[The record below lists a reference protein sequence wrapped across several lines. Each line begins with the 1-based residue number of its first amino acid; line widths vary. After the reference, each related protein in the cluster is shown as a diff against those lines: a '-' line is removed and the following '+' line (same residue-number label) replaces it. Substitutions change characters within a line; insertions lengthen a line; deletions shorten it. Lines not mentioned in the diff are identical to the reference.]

1 MLRSLEHLSMTNVP
15 SQLSTN
21 PFVVQQVPMA
31 LSEIEANVNWQE
43 LAELHSQRLKNSK
56 DASEK

>member
-15 SQLSTN
+15 SHLSSN

-31 LSEIEANVNWQE
+31 LEEIERSVDWAE
-43 LAELHSQRLKNSK
+43 LANEHKQRLKQSL
-56 DASEK
+56 DVT